1 MLATRGSGLQELD
14 VLWPGNGFDY
24 CYPDGCSS
32 QNHCHSGVVS
42 EILSTVRLG
51 RCWLLSPPD
60 RKISSV
66 DSLSVVVSEMFKTR
80 EAMPALTQAFQGK
93 VRLVSSAE

>member
-24 CYPDGCSS
+24 CYPDGCSRVLLP
-32 QNHCHSGVVS
+32 QWYCVRILGTVLVVW
-42 EILSTVRLG
+42 
-51 RCWLLSPPD
+51 CWLLSPPD

-66 DSLSVVVSEMFKTR
+66 NTLSVVVGEMFKTR

-93 VRLVSSAE
+93 VRQVSSAG

>member
-1 MLATRGSGLQELD
+1 MLATQAQGFKSLMCYGQAM
-14 VLWPGNGFDY
+14 VLTTAIQMDAVVEFY
-24 CYPDGCSS
+24 Y
-32 QNHCHSGVVS
+32 HSGVVS
-42 EILSTVRLG
+42 EILGTVRLG

-80 EAMPALTQAFQGK
+80 EAMPALTQALQDK